1 MSTKESERLT
11 TKQKSTQKTLSHE
24 KVKEVFDL
32 LDTNSDGSINTP
44 ECLKV
49 RRRIEISFRDKINT
63 DDKNQKLH
71 LR

>member
-32 LDTNSDGSINTP
+32 LDTNSDGSITSP

-49 RRRIEISFRDKINT
+49 RRRIEISFRDKT